1 MAFCGLLRVSEYAA
15 ESAKSFD
22 KRKQPRVRD
31 LRFGVDEHGEFASIM
46 IYPAKK
52 GHKSKGKSSEVT
64 LRDGGLLKPVSQ
76 LKQMLRSRQMPAPDE
91 PLFMVGAKPL
101 TKMDV
106 TKMVRLALEAAGQ
119 QPWLFNSHG
128 LRIGGATAALAA
140 GVPPEAIRV
149 MGRWDSDV
157 YEIYCRR
164 SRQVALRLGS
174 VIASTPFDEI
184 VGAFEDEDLT

>member
-1 MAFCGLLRVSEYAA
+1 
-15 ESAKSFD
+15 
-22 KRKQPRVRD
+22 
-31 LRFGVDEHGEFASIM
+31 
-46 IYPAKK
+46 
-52 GHKSKGKSSEVT
+52 
-64 LRDGGLLKPVSQ
+64 
-76 LKQMLRSRQMPAPDE
+76 
-91 PLFMVGAKPL
+91 MVGGKPL

-119 QPWLFNSHG
+119 QPGRFNSHG

-164 SRQVALRLGS
+164 SRQVL
-174 VIASTPFDEI
+174 
-184 VGAFEDEDLT
+184 